1 MIEKTDLPPGFIE
14 KGMDPRWRIN
24 NLYKI
29 VDKKGNLV
37 TFKENAQQKIVNEDK
52 SNGIMIL
59 KARQIGFSTARIIRL
74 LDYTIWTPNKTC
86 AIIAHEDD
94 SIKKLFRIVY
104 RAIKFMPPAL
114 RPTIDKGGGSKYEY
128 FFPEINSR
136 IYCDLESR
144 SDTIHKLHVS
154 EIGLM
159 KNDDRVRATVD
170 AVPINGEIT
179 YESTP
184 KGLNHFYRM
193 WKDKNRTE
201 KKYFF
206 PWYFFDEYQLPT
218 GKFDL
223 TKDEKELAKKAK
235 ELYGKKLTY
244 AQIAYRRWKITQ
256 KGSGSIGLKS
266 FIEEYPEDDETCF
279 LTSGDAIMNLMTIK
293 KLIAKCRDPIE
304 VKNDIRIFK
313 RFDKTKTYSAGG
325 DPAEG
330 VDADWSVGVV
340 IENQSREVVGFCRGQ
355 WRPYDFAN
363 KLNEMCGFFTNSAGM
378 APLLGVE
385 RNNHGHAV
393 LLQLDEHIKY
403 PNLFYRQQGESRDE
417 RPGWVTD
424 KFSRSVM
431 ISDVISAIETESL
444 IIKEEIILNE
454 CLNIVNNNGKI
465 EAADGYN
472 DDCLLATSIALQL
485 TLRFDFS
492 DVYRD
497 LRNKIRM

>member
-1 MIEKTDLPPGFIE
+1 MSEPLDLPPDFVA
-14 KGMDPRWRIN
+14 KGSDPRWRIN

-29 VDKKGNLV
+29 VDKNGSLV
-37 TFKENAQQKIVNEDK
+37 TFKENKLQQKVNEDTSK
-52 SNGIMIL
+52 GIMIL
-59 KARQIGFSTARIIRL
+59 KARQLGFSTARIIRL

-86 AIIAHEDD
+86 VIIAHEDD

-104 RAIKFMPPAL
+104 RAIKYMPDAI

-128 FFPEINSR
+128 FFPEMNSR

-184 KGLNHFYRM
+184 KGLNHFYKM

-201 KKYFF
+201 KKFFF
-206 PWYFFDEYQLPT
+206 PWYCFDEYQLPS
-218 GKFDL
+218 GKFTL
-223 TKDEKELAKKAK
+223 TKEEKELVIKAKK
-235 ELYGKKLTY
+235 LYGVKLTY
-244 AQIAYRRWKITQ
+244 KQIAFRRWKVTQ
-256 KGSGSIGLKS
+256 KGSGTKGLSS
-266 FIEEYPEDDETCF
+266 FKEEYPEDDETCF
-279 LTSGDAIMNLMTIK
+279 LTSGDAVMNLVKIK
-293 KLIAKCRDPIE
+293 ELLEKCHDPIE
-304 VKNDIRIFK
+304 IKNDIRIYK
-313 RFDKTKTYSAGG
+313 RFDKTKTYSAGA

-330 VDADWSVGVV
+330 VGGDWSVGVL
-340 IENQSREVVGFCRGQ
+340 IENESRQVVAFCRGQ

-363 KLNEMCGFFTNSAGM
+363 KLAEMCRMYTRSNGM

-393 LLQLDEHIKY
+393 LLQLDTHEKY
-403 PNLFYRQQGESRDE
+403 PNLFRHEKNGESDP

-431 ISDVISAIETESL
+431 ISDVITAIELESL
-444 IIKEEIILNE
+444 IIKEEQILNE
-454 CLNIVNNNGKI
+454 CLNVVNNNGKI
-465 EAADGYN
+465 EAAEGYN
-472 DDCLLATSIALQL
+472 DDCVLACAIALQL
-485 TLRFDFS
+485 VLRFDTS
-492 DVYRD
+492 DVYKD
-497 LRNKIRM
+497 LRKKIRM